1 MTLEPLEPRRAPAV
15 ADTDALVA
23 LAHRARSGNECTC
36 ATGRGTIV
44 NFDLREP
51 NDARAFVVRGAR
63 RREVNALTWRN
74 EHALFHASDA
84 VVVELDARKMSAAG
98 DAAVIRR
105 FEGAGDVVNGV
116 DVDQDDAMLAAC
128 DDAGEVIA
136 YDLSNGEILRKLRG
150 HDGCVTTVAFR
161 RKRGAS
167 ECATAS
173 TDCRAMKWDVKA
185 KSVPVRTWDARNMLS
200 AEDYDCGKITARAED
215 ESASIDAGASA
226 KAFNPPMLHSLAF
239 YRGETSEENA
249 PGLRR
254 VAVSACGDGSVIV
267 FDIDHPGVSGGSR
280 ASKGKKKSSLASAG
294 PFADGRVE
302 CVRLGADGVRG
313 HTNAATC
320 ADFVP
325 WNRTGDVIVSGGA
338 DRRLLVWNWVDE
350 ASHAARGLPV
360 ASIERDR
367 KINDLAFAADS
378 RAICVADTSPTL
390 KLFALR

>member
-1 MTLEPLEPRRAPAV
+1 
-15 ADTDALVA
+15 
-23 LAHRARSGNECTC
+23 
-36 ATGRGTIV
+36 
-44 NFDLREP
+44 
-51 NDARAFVVRGAR
+51 
-63 RREVNALTWRN
+63 
-74 EHALFHASDA
+74 
-84 VVVELDARKMSAAG
+84 
-98 DAAVIRR
+98 
-105 FEGAGDVVNGV
+105 
-116 DVDQDDAMLAAC
+116 
-128 DDAGEVIA
+128 
-136 YDLSNGEILRKLRG
+136 
-150 HDGCVTTVAFR
+150 
-161 RKRGAS
+161 
-167 ECATAS
+167 
-173 TDCRAMKWDVKA
+173 MKWDVKA

-200 AEDYDCGKITARAED
+200 VEDYGHGKFVAHAEDD
-215 ESASIDAGASA
+215 SASIDAGASA

-267 FDIDHPGVSGGSR
+267 FDIDHPGGSGGSR

-294 PFADGRVE
+294 PFFDGRAE

-350 ASHAARGLPV
+350 ASDAGRGLPV